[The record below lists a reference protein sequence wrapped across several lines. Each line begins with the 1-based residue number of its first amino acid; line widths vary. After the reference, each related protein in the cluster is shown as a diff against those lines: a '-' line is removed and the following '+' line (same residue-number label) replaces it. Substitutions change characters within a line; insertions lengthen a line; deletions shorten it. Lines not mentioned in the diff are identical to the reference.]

1 MKLLITLLVT
11 TLVYGML
18 YSQMDPDEFGFT
30 NAIDPFYFSFSTM
43 STVGYGDFV
52 PKSDR
57 AKILVMTQQFILVG
71 EVVTLLGI
79 KRNNGVQ

>member
-1 MKLLITLLVT
+1 MKLLVILLVT

-18 YSQMDPDEFGFT
+18 YSQMDPDEFGFK

-43 STVGYGDFV
+43 STVGSDFV

-57 AKILVMTQQFILVG
+57 AKMLVMTQQFILVG

-79 KRNNGVQ
+79 KRNNK